1 MGLAEVPLSDISAH
15 VEVIHHGNRFQVIWE
30 IINAGGRSRVVLN
43 LLNPLVAQF
52 SSSRTKFPLGFVAD
66 AEK

>member
-1 MGLAEVPLSDISAH
+1 M
-15 VEVIHHGNRFQVIWE
+15 IHHGNRLQVIWE

-43 LLNPLVAQF
+43 LLNPLIASF
-52 SSSRTKFPLGFVAD
+52 SSSRTKFPLGFVVY